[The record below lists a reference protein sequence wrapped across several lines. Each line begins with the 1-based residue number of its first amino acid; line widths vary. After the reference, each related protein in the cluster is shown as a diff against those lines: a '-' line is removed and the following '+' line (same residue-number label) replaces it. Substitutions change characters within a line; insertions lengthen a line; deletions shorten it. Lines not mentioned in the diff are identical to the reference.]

1 ARQHWPA
8 LINGEIPPDWP
19 LTSWVTLESM
29 INAYGGE
36 HARLRRLA
44 AKAFTA
50 RRVQAMR
57 PLVEKIVVDLLDELA
72 GHAPGEVVDLR
83 DAFANQVPARVICDL
98 LGVTGDTREVIR
110 RSIATFAD
118 TTTTPDQAM
127 AAAHDQ
133 KLAIRALIALKR
145 QTPGDDLT
153 SA

>member
-1 ARQHWPA
+1 
-8 LINGEIPPDWP
+8 
-19 LTSWVTLESM
+19 
-29 INAYGGE
+29 
-36 HARLRRLA
+36 
-44 AKAFTA
+44 
-50 RRVQAMR
+50 
-57 PLVEKIVVDLLDELA
+57 DLLDELA

-133 KLAIRALIALKR
+133 KLAIRALTALKR

-153 SA
+153 SALIAARDEDGTRMSEAELENMLVDVLSAGHQTVADLLDNAVTALLTHPDQQELVTTGRISWD